1 MMPVTRVKICGI
13 ATAQDAAAAVALGA
27 DALGFLVGLGHEA
40 EDALSAKE
48 AGALMATL
56 PPYVAGTL
64 VTHRSRPAEVLDL
77 CRQAHPA
84 VVQLQ
89 GDFPLDQI
97 AGLRAQFPWMKIL
110 KTIHVVGETTVAAA
124 MAAARYADAILLDTR
139 TATRI
144 GGTGLVH
151 DWTVSRQV
159 REALP
164 AIPVILAGGLTPDN
178 VARAIATV
186 RPYAVDVNT
195 GVSLRPARKSPE
207 LMARFVQAV
216 RHP

>member
-27 DALGFLVGLGHEA
+27 DALGFLVGLEHEA
-40 EDALSAKE
+40 EDALTVKE
-48 AGALMATL
+48 AGALMAAL

-64 VTHRSRPAEVLDL
+64 VTHWTRPADVRDL

-89 GDFPLDQI
+89 GDFPLAGI
-97 AGLRAQFPWMKIL
+97 AELREQFPAIKIV
-110 KTIHVVGETTVAAA
+110 KTIHVAAEATVVSA
-124 MAAARYADAILLDTR
+124 MAAARYADAILLDTK

-144 GGTGLVH
+144 GGTGIVH

-159 REALP
+159 RDALP
-164 AIPVILAGGLTPDN
+164 ATPVILAGGLTPDN
-178 VARAIATV
+178 VVRAVDTV

-195 GVSLRPARKSPE
+195 GVSLRPGRKSPE
-207 LMARFVQAV
+207 LMARFIWAV
-216 RHP
+216 RQA